1 MDEQKKTRDL
11 NDVTRE
17 LVAARAAGDRD
28 DIDYLAAIKGLFE
41 RHPQLL
47 TDADLFKKAS
57 DRDEELRK
65 DGTTFYT
72 DRMERIADELDGA
85 RDPVADALAASI
97 ENMNTDQA
105 EALVHL
111 IRTGTVPT
119 APDREGEEHADTQA
133 IVGIMGATRASVQV
147 NRALAHVT
155 GRAMGLEE

>member
-57 DRDEELRK
+57 DRDEEL
-65 DGTTFYT
+65 
-72 DRMERIADELDGA
+72 DRPLVAHRPGSQLAPADVVPRGKADQRQ
-85 RDPVADALAASI
+85 RDYF
-97 ENMNTDQA
+97 
-105 EALVHL
+105 
-111 IRTGTVPT
+111 
-119 APDREGEEHADTQA
+119 
-133 IVGIMGATRASVQV
+133 
-147 NRALAHVT
+147 
-155 GRAMGLEE
+155 